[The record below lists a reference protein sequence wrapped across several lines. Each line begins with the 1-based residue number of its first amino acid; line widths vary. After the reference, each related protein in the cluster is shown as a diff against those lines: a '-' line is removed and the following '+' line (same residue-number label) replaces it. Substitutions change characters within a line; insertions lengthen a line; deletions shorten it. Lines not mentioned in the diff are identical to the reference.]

1 MSSQSTSKPVVLTPN
16 DWDTSA
22 IKYMKPFVTKSGS
35 KSISIIS
42 KQSNRSLTISTPWM
56 MTWGCSDFTDANGDS
71 DGKFNIALNFPNE
84 DERTPETDLFLQKLK
99 DFENQILDDA
109 VKMSETWWGESMS
122 REICKHTFFPVL
134 KYSKNKDTHKV
145 DYSKPPSFRAKVP
158 NYDGVWKIEIYNTKG
173 ELIFPSE
180 NSEET
185 PDNIIT
191 KLSRVACVLQS
202 SGIWIGGKGWGVTW
216 KLVQCAIKPKEIV
229 SITGRCLISL
239 PAPLATTE
247 LEVQQTRAIKESEPV
262 EQPVQPVVVSFSKVT
277 SPLPPSTPLAN
288 QVVSSTEAEDT
299 DDEMDDLIDE
309 IIKSDDDSSVSTI
322 HKSTPDLTKIS
333 VSDTLTEKLPPP
345 PAASIPVR
353 KVIKKTVVAP
363 APAPAPEPVVVEETP
378 LSEPTNTG
386 SVTEV
391 TKKKVVKKIVSVK

>member
-1 MSSQSTSKPVVLTPN
+1 MSSQSTSKSVVLAPT

-22 IKYMKPFVTKSGS
+22 VKYMKPYVTKSGS
-35 KSISIIS
+35 KTISIIS
-42 KQSNRSLTISTPWM
+42 KQTSRSLTISTPWM

-71 DGKFNIALNFPNE
+71 DGRFNISLNFPNE
-84 DERTPETDLFLQKLK
+84 DERTQETDLFLQKLK

-158 NYDGVWKIEIYNTKG
+158 NYEGVWKIEIYNTKG

-180 NSEET
+180 NPDET

-191 KLSRVACVLQS
+191 KLSKVACVLQS

-216 KLVQCAIKPKEIV
+216 KLIQCAIKPKEIV

-239 PAPLATTE
+239 PAQTE
-247 LEVQQTRAIKESEPV
+247 PELKTRAVSELSVIDQPV
-262 EQPVQPVVVSFSKVT
+262 EPVVVSFSKVT
-277 SPLPPSTPLAN
+277 SPTPAKHN
-288 QVVSSTEAEDT
+288 VSSTEAEDT
-299 DDEMDDLIDE
+299 DDEMDKLIDE
-309 IIKSDDDSSVSTI
+309 NITSDDHSVSNNQTN
-322 HKSTPDLTKIS
+322 TPTLTK
-333 VSDTLTEKLPPP
+333 VYPLVVDTLTENPSEIVPPP
-345 PAASIPVR
+345 VPPSASVPIR

-363 APAPAPEPVVVEETP
+363 ETNNSSVAV
-378 LSEPTNTG
+378 SEVP
-386 SVTEV
+386 
-391 TKKKVVKKIVSVK
+391 KKKVVKKVIQDKL